1 MVTVTTEPQLATV
14 LELLFIRSKV
24 YYLNYRYLFV
34 SDVKVL
40 THWLCM
46 C

>member
-1 MVTVTTEPQLATV
+1 MVMVTTEPQLAAV

-24 YYLNYRYLFV
+24 YYLNYLSV